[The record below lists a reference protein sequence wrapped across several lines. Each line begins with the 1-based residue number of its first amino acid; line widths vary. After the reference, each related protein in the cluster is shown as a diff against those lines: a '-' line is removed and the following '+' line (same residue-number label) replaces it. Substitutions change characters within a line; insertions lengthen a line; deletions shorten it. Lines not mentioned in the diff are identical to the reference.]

1 MDQQTLYVQAIV
13 EAVESL
19 FDDESELK
27 RYDWNKVDGTDFFT
41 SYIKAGA
48 YLFNE
53 MTGNAKNGLEFTHIA
68 NQLIV
73 QDLLENGINAIESD
87 E

>member
-1 MDQQTLYVQAIV
+1 MERQHQYVQDIV
-13 EAVESL
+13 ESVESL
-19 FDDESELK
+19 FDDDSELK
-27 RYDWNKVDGTDFFT
+27 RYNWNEVDGTDFFT
-41 SYIKAGA
+41 AFIKAGA

-73 QDLLENGINAIESD
+73 QDLLENGASAIESD